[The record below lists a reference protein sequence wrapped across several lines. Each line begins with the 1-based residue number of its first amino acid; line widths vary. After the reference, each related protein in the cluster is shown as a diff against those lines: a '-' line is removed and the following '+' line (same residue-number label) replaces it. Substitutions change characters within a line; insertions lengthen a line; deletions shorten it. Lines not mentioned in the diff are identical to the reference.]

1 MFVQTYLYGEGRSEE
16 MLEFYKNA
24 LGAQVKMLMRFKEA
38 PDQSNMTPGSG
49 DKVMHAV
56 FAIGDSEVMISDGMN
71 KGSPKFDGFALTIQA
86 KDPAEA
92 EKYFKGLTEGGEVT
106 MPITE
111 TFFARSFGMLKDKF
125 GVHWMVIAPKPM

>member
-1 MFVQTYLYGEGRSEE
+1 MFIQTYLYGEGRSEE

-71 KGSPKFDGFALTIQA
+71 KGTPKFDGFALTVQA
-86 KDPAEA
+86 KDDTEA
-92 EKYFKGLTEGGEVT
+92 EKYFGALTAGGEVT
-106 MPITE
+106 MPLTE
-111 TFFARSFGMLKDKF
+111 TFFAKRFGMLKDKF
-125 GVHWMVIAPKPM
+125 GVHWMVIAAKPM